1 MKNETNIS
9 ESEWKVMEILWSAPG
24 KLIGEIRTALESS
37 GWSYSTIKTLV
48 LRLVQKGVLKVEETA
63 QGKKYYPAISEAKCR
78 MRETKNF
85 LDRIYN
91 GSVKMMVSNLV
102 KDSNLSEADAAELMN
117 LIDKME
123 D

>member
-1 MKNETNIS
+1 MKNNIS
-9 ESEWKVMEILWSAPG
+9 ESEWKVLEILWKTPG
-24 KLIGEIRTALESS
+24 ITIGTIRTALESS

-48 LRLVQKGVLKVEETA
+48 SRLVQKGAVSVSESHE
-63 QGKKYYPAISEAKCR
+63 GKRYSPIVNENECR
-78 MRETKNF
+78 MHETKNF
-85 LDRIYN
+85 LERIYN

-102 KDSNLSEADAAELMN
+102 KDSNLSDSDAKELLD